1 MTKYN
6 FLCHLVRPT
15 CLLYLFLAGNA
26 LQARPL
32 MNFPPVIATHSE
44 PSAKVGNFLATLPI
58 TLLSFSAK
66 AQTGY
71 NELRWKI
78 IREVDL
84 REFSI
89 EYSENGIDWNKAGIV
104 LPLPNN
110 VDPEYSFKHSTTIE
124 GNIYYRLKMI
134 ARDYNYTYS
143 PIIALDTWP
152 EKGQELQLFPTV
164 NRYGQL
170 QALVNEP
177 FGNLQVFN
185 MQGQMLMT
193 RNLQNQTGIIRLD
206 VSAFSKGT
214 YIVCASRPDKKVS
227 KTFMVL

>member
-6 FLCHLVRPT
+6 VLRHVLPLSCI
-15 CLLYLFLAGNA
+15 LLL
-26 LQARPL
+26 
-32 MNFPPVIATHSE
+32 S
-44 PSAKVGNFLATLPI
+44 NFLTAAPI
-58 TLLSFSAK
+58 TVLSFSAK

-71 NELRWKI
+71 NELHWTI
-78 IREVDL
+78 IREVNL
-84 REFSI
+84 REFSV
-89 EYSENGIDWNKAGIV
+89 EYSVDGIEWAKAGVV
-104 LPLPNN
+104 LPLDNK
-110 VDPEYSFKHSTTIE
+110 VDPDYSFKHPIQE
-124 GNIYYRLKMI
+124 QGNMYYRLKMLDK
-134 ARDYNYTYS
+134 DYNYTYS
-143 PIIALDTWP
+143 KIIAIDSSP

-170 QALVNEP
+170 QVQVNEP

-193 RNLQNQTGIIRLD
+193 RNLQNQTGVIRLD

-214 YIVCASRPDKKVS
+214 YVVSASRPDKRVS

>member
-1 MTKYN
+1 MTKYKVLRFLLLSACIILLSN
-6 FLCHLVRPT
+6 FLTP
-15 CLLYLFLAGNA
+15 
-26 LQARPL
+26 
-32 MNFPPVIATHSE
+32 
-44 PSAKVGNFLATLPI
+44 LPI

-78 IREVDL
+78 IREVNL
-84 REFSI
+84 REFSV
-89 EYSENGIDWNKAGIV
+89 EYSTDGITWAEAGVV
-104 LPLPNN
+104 LPLDNKVEP
-110 VDPEYSFKHSTTIE
+110 DYSFKHPIHE
-124 GNIYYRLKMI
+124 QGNMYYRLKMVDK
-134 ARDYNYTYS
+134 DYNYTYS
-143 PIIALDTWP
+143 QIIGIDTSP

-170 QALVNEP
+170 QAQVNEP

-206 VSAFSKGT
+206 ISAFSKGS
-214 YIVCASRPDKKVS
+214 YIVCVSRPDKKVS
-227 KTFMVL
+227 KTFLVL